1 MSNIRPVVLNT
12 KPFRPTDFN
21 AKAVQEVLDE
31 SYLIVDVKK
40 DGVRLNLCVEV
51 FKSEQLKANVYHVD
65 WLSREGKGFPAIL
78 EEGQPLDNDPRWSK
92 FFNPNLGEA
101 MFAEKG
107 FMLDA
112 ELILL
117 DEAGDELPCKN
128 TSGNLA
134 RKGDPVA
141 LDKIRVYVFDILP
154 LDVVLSGKE
163 YEVFTAVRKMH
174 VEYQVTKLK
183 EYFPEIDWRVAES
196 FEVYSMEP
204 CEPLIV
210 MDEEGNEIPT
220 ETPLSLTEVYNAVRE
235 RGEEGL
241 VIKSPMG
248 NYRRSKVTGWWKMV
262 PDDNEDGIVQGL
274 VWGTKGKANEGKV
287 IGFEVLL
294 ESGHVVNACKIS
306 RKLMDEFTL
315 AVAFRTMEATDS
327 QGRDED
333 WKFELTVGSILYRFK
348 EVVNPY
354 DGFTA
359 KVTFMERYPD
369 GSMRHP
375 SFDSFRGIS
384 DPYIKE

>member
-1 MSNIRPVVLNT
+1 VSKVEAVILNT
-12 KPFRPTDFN
+12 KPYRPTDFN

-31 SYLIVDVKK
+31 SYVIVDVKK
-40 DGVRLNLCVEV
+40 DGVRLNLIVEP
-51 FKSEQLKANVYHVD
+51 FGPAYKVD
-65 WLSREGKGFPAIL
+65 FLSREGKMFPAL
-78 EEGQPLDNDPRWSK
+78 AKDAPLSLDDRWKK

-101 MFAEKG
+101 MFPEG

-117 DEAGDELPCKN
+117 EDDVEVPCKT
-128 TSGNLA
+128 TSGTLR
-134 RKGDPVA
+134 RKAESVPLSNV
-141 LDKIRVYVFDILP
+141 RVYVFDILP
-154 LDVVLSGKE
+154 LDVVLSGEE
-163 YEVFTAVRKMH
+163 YEVFTSIRKMH

-196 FEVYSMEP
+196 YDVFSMEP

-210 MDEEGNEIPT
+210 TDEEGNEIPT

-235 RGEEGL
+235 RGEEG
-241 VIKSPMG
+241 VVVKSPMG
-248 NYRRSKVTGWWKMV
+248 SYRRSKVNGWWKMV
-262 PDDNEDGIVQGL
+262 PDDNEDGVIQGL
-274 VWGTKGKANEGKV
+274 VWGSKGKANEGKV

-306 RKLMDEFTL
+306 RKLMDEFTKKVMDHNGYDAEDIESIIYGMKSAL
-315 AVAFRTMEATDS
+315 VD
-327 QGRDED
+327 DE
-333 WKFELTVGSILYRFK
+333 
-348 EVVNPY
+348 NPY
-354 DGFTA
+354 NGHTA

-384 DPYIKE
+384 SPLIKE